1 MRSIATKT
9 KIHQSSK
16 KIFIVDTSLEVQP
29 SLTGTRVVD
38 FGRYIAGRKSDQSK
52 LKQIA
57 ALSNLP
63 VSDASNEEQ
72 AKFLDEEIQTQTVD
86 FWIRIF
92 QEADLGCHRA
102 DCLEDVRG
110 AYLHKVN
117 SDASVN
123 EWDDGRSIS
132 VIRMMGHPI
141 GDPVDTPAPLYA
153 RLKNTSIKL
162 GNPMPKFGSDT
173 RKVLSEI
180 GYSEEQIDEWI
191 SEGVVKEQLHDKYL
205 PS

>member
-29 SLTGTRVVD
+29 SLTGIRVVD
-38 FGRYIAGRKSDQSK
+38 FGHYIAGRKSDQSK
-52 LKQIA
+52 LKQIP
-57 ALSNLP
+57 ALSDFP
-63 VSDASNEEQ
+63 ASDASNEEQ
-72 AKFLDEEIQTQTVD
+72 AQFLEEAIQTQTVD
-86 FWIRIF
+86 FWIKIF
-92 QEADLGCHRA
+92 QEVNLGCHRV

-110 AYLHKVN
+110 AYLHKIN

-132 VIRMMGHPI
+132 AIRMMDHPI
-141 GDPVDTPAPLYA
+141 GDPVDTPAPVYA
-153 RLKNTSIKL
+153 RLKNTSIRL
-162 GNPMPKFGSDT
+162 GNPMPKLGSDT
-173 RKVLSEI
+173 REVLSEI
-180 GYSEEQIDEWI
+180 GYSDEQINQWT
-191 SEGVVKEQLHDKYL
+191 SEGVVKEQLHEKYL